1 MKKAFLGICTV
12 LMILI
17 LCACNQK
24 ELSQDC
30 EQPQIGQETQLAE
43 EIQASKETQATEE
56 TQPKKRARADDIPK
70 LYFEGN
76 ISEMHEKSDIRQISF
91 QFTQNDQTTTGFCDL
106 KIQGNSS
113 MQYEKKNY
121 TIKFYQ
127 DEAHETKLK
136 MDVGWGE
143 QNKYCL
149 KANWVDKTHARNIVT
164 AKLAAQ
170 IQQKYDVLSD
180 APCNGLVDGFPVEI
194 YSNGEFLGLYT
205 FNIPKD
211 AWQFSMDRDNP
222 NHIVFCGEG
231 WALSSQLWEEPNF
244 EIWSLEVGEENAETL
259 DKLTQLFHFI
269 NDSTDEVFIADFDKH
284 LDLDAVLNYYV
295 IADFACLGDNLCKN
309 MLLVT
314 YDGEKWYPSLY
325 DMDTSWGTHSDG
337 KSITDYENSYLFLF
351 INRLFYRLET
361 CFADEVVDRYLELRK
376 DILTKEHVMA
386 EFEAFERM
394 IPEETL
400 EKEQTRWGT
409 EIPGYGYDQ
418 IETYLDTIIPKLDQ
432 KYNDWE
438 SWLAKRHELVN
449 AFFANYGSAYPSV
462 QEKLG
467 LGTNRKLQVQVGHP
481 AVENEFHL
489 SPNFG

>member
-1 MKKAFLGICTV
+1 MLGNERREATMKKTFLGICTV

-70 LYFEGN
+70 LYLEGN

-91 QFTQNDQTTTGFCDL
+91 QFTQNDQTTIGFCDL

-113 MQYEKKNY
+113 LQYEKKNY

-136 MDVGWGE
+136 MDVGWGK
-143 QNKYCL
+143 QSKYCL
-149 KANWVDKTHARNIVT
+149 KANWIDKTHARNVVT

-180 APCNGLVDGFPVEI
+180 APCSGLVDGFPVEI

-211 AWQFSMDRDNP
+211 AWQFGMDSDNP

-231 WALSSQLWEEPNF
+231 WTLSSLLWEEPDF

-269 NDSTDEVFIADFDKH
+269 NDSTDEAFIADFDKH
-284 LDLDAVLNYYV
+284 LDMDAVLNYYI
-295 IADFACLGDNLCKN
+295 IADFAYLGDNLCKN

-325 DMDTSWGTHSDG
+325 DLDTSWGTHFDG
-337 KSITDYENSYLFLF
+337 KSIADYENTDLPLF
-351 INRLFYRLET
+351 INRLFYRLES
-361 CFADEVVDRYLELRK
+361 CFGDEIVERYLELRK

-386 EFEAFERM
+386 EFEALERM
-394 IPEETL
+394 IPEETF
-400 EKEQTRWGT
+400 EKEQTRWGA

-418 IETYLDTIIPKLDQ
+418 IEAYLDTIIPRLDR

-438 SWLAKRHELVN
+438 SWFAKRDEAVN
-449 AFFANYGSAYPSV
+449 AIIANYGSANTDI
-462 QEKLG
+462 QENLNWEQIVDCKFKLD
-467 LGTNRKLQVQVGHP
+467 TQR
-481 AVENEFHL
+481 
-489 SPNFG
+489 